1 MADDIYNTLRVRR
14 EGGVAYVTIDHPP
27 INLFDLP
34 LITEMDRLGA
44 ELAEDASVRV
54 VVFDS
59 ANPDFFIAHA
69 DVTLIQ
75 SLPDSIRAKSEAPN
89 PFQRMVERY
98 RTMPKA
104 TIGKIEGRA
113 RGGGSEFA
121 LSLDMRFGAIGRAI
135 LAQPEVALGIIPGG
149 SGTQRLPRL
158 VGRGRALEVILGC
171 ADFDAATAERYGLL
185 NRALPADEIG
195 AFVQDLATRI
205 ASFPAHAIALAK
217 ASVSAAEMPLAQ
229 GLAEE
234 AHCFDLSV
242 ADPAARR
249 RMQRFMDR
257 GGQNY
262 QDELDLEAILPK
274 LDDEGD

>member
-1 MADDIYNTLRVRR
+1 MTVDTYKTVHVRR
-14 EGGVAYVTIDHPP
+14 EDGVAYVTIDHPP
-27 INLFDLP
+27 INLFDLH
-34 LITEMDRLGA
+34 LIAEMDHLGA
-44 ELAEDASVRV
+44 ELAEDDAVRV

-75 SLPDSIRAKSEAPN
+75 GLPDSIRAKSEAPN

-104 TIGKIEGRA
+104 TIAKIEGRA

-135 LAQPEVALGIIPGG
+135 LAQPEVALGILPGG

-195 AFVQDLATRI
+195 TFVQDLATRI
-205 ASFPAHAIALAK
+205 ASYPAYAIALAK

-234 AHCFDLSV
+234 SHCFNLSV

-249 RMQRFMDR
+249 RMQRFMDH
-257 GGQNY
+257 GGQTY
-262 QDELDLEAILPK
+262 QIELDLEALLGR
-274 LDDEGD
+274 LDDEAD